1 MERTD
6 FCPYVGL
13 RPFTAAERPYFFGRE
28 RDQRVIAANLFAS
41 SLTVLYGPSA
51 VGKSSVLQA
60 GVVPQLSL
68 EPHTA
73 IVYFATWQDA
83 SYLARLRADCRNA
96 VTTAHGA
103 PLDVDAELP
112 LDEWLARASE
122 RFRGTL
128 LIVLDQFEEY
138 LLYHSESGSTSLDEE
153 LARIV
158 NRRDVQANVLLG
170 IREDGLAKLDRFRK
184 RIPNLLG
191 NTLRLRRLSP
201 VAAREAITGPVDIY
215 NRNGRGVAL
224 PMQIEPALIDAV
236 IEQVSASRVPVSSTG
251 GAGVVKSAEDGELIE
266 TAFLQ
271 MVMTRLWRDA
281 TTVNGTRVMAKASL
295 DGLGGAP
302 NIAKLHLNE
311 RMSELPADGQA
322 IAADLF
328 QQLVTP
334 SGAKIAH
341 APDDLVLFA
350 QQPIERVLPVLAYLT
365 RARLLRRV
373 DPPERY
379 EIFHDALAPAIL
391 DWRARYLQEQARK
404 AAVREST
411 ERRNRR
417 LALSLGALVVVA
429 MAVFGAYYWREAEH
443 QRLTNLILAAGGE
456 QMKRLLSAATEA
468 TSEAEKRTEEAQLT
482 AKKAQLEADV
492 TIAQAAGQVGRAAV
506 LTAQVKAT
514 DAERERARRAAE
526 AFAKQKQADLT
537 AAVDTQK
544 RIDAL
549 NSEMTQKGFSNA
561 AIGMPPVEAVGA
573 PPPPTATAAK
583 PEAPTPDPPKAEPPK
598 ADPAVDPG
606 RATGAGRGAGGA
618 AVPTPPPATVVRG
631 DYKTIYRQAINARD
645 RKQWKEAAQFF
656 ESAASLKVDS
666 GEIVQMPGVDPQPY
680 LPYFNL
686 GLVLQNAKDCP
697 GALRAWER
705 AEQAGAV
712 LKRKGDAEALKRGK
726 TECATAK

>member
-13 RPFTAAERPYFFGRE
+13 RPFTAAERAYFFGRE

-83 SYLARLRADCRNA
+83 SYLARLRADCRDA
-96 VTTAHGA
+96 VTAAHGA

-138 LLYHSESGSTSLDEE
+138 LLYHSENGGTSLDEE

-191 NTLRLRRLSP
+191 NTLRLRHLSP
-201 VAAREAITGPVDIY
+201 AAAREAITRPVDVY
-215 NRNGRGVAL
+215 NRDGRGAAL
-224 PMQIEPALIDAV
+224 PMDIEPALIDAV
-236 IEQVSASRVPVSSTG
+236 IEQVSASRVPVSATG
-251 GAGVVKSAEDGELIE
+251 GAGVVKAAEDGELIE

-295 DGLGGAP
+295 DALGGAR
-302 NIAKLHLNE
+302 NIARLHLNE
-311 RMSELPADGQA
+311 RMSELPPDGQA

-341 APDDLVLFA
+341 APEDLVLFA
-350 QQPIERVLPVLAYLT
+350 HQPIERVLPVLAHLT
-365 RARLLRRV
+365 QARLLRRI

-411 ERRNRR
+411 QRRNRR
-417 LALSLGALVVVA
+417 LAVSLAVLVVVA
-429 MAVFGAYYWREAEH
+429 MAAFGAYYFREAEH

-456 QMKRLLSAATEA
+456 QMKRLLSAATQA

-492 TIAQAAGQVGRAAV
+492 RIAQAAGQMGRAAA
-506 LTAQVKAT
+506 LTAQVQTT
-514 DAERERARRAAE
+514 DSERQKARRAAE
-526 AFAKQKQADLT
+526 AFAKQKQADLV
-537 AAVDTQK
+537 AAADTQK

-561 AIGMPPVEAVGA
+561 ATLPPSVDVATAA
-573 PPPPTATAAK
+573 PRPTATAAP
-583 PEAPTPDPPKAEPPK
+583 PEPPKAEPSP
-598 ADPAVDPG
+598 DPG
-606 RATGAGRGAGGA
+606 RATGPAGAAPGAGGA

-631 DYKTIYRQAINARD
+631 DYKTIYRQAINAKD

-656 ESAASLKVDS
+656 ESAASLKADS

-680 LPYFNL
+680 LPFFNL
-686 GLVLQNAKDCP
+686 GLVLQSAKDCP

-712 LKRKGDAEALKRGK
+712 LKRKGDAETLRRGK
-726 TECATAK
+726 TECAPAK